1 MLISLP
7 SKPNLGN
14 LFGKTFNSN
23 LEALLH
29 RSANASRNSDPN
41 ESQAGD
47 GQLSLPIQSLI
58 NRNSIMVSLKIL
70 ILKTSKLSSIG

>member
-41 ESQAGD
+41 ESQAGE
-47 GQLSLPIQSLI
+47 LSLPIQSLI